1 MQRTYSPG
9 PQQLVVATTTS
20 ILYVALVRSSR
31 VNVQHKTTEF
41 VCDYEELRSKFSS
54 MYVSDQV
61 RAAQNFDRIGV
72 TSAL

>member
-1 MQRTYSPG
+1 MQHTYSPG

-31 VNVQHKTTEF
+31 VNVQHEIAEF
-41 VCDYEELRSKFSS
+41 VCDLIELRSKFSS

-61 RAAQNFDRIGV
+61 RAAQNFERAGV

>member
-31 VNVQHKTTEF
+31 VNVQQKIAEF
-41 VCDYEELRSKFSS
+41 ACHFEELRSKFSS
-54 MYVSDQV
+54 MYASDQV
-61 RAAQNFDRIGV
+61 RAAQNFERIGV

>member
-1 MQRTYSPG
+1 M
-9 PQQLVVATTTS
+9 
-20 ILYVALVRSSR
+20 
-31 VNVQHKTTEF
+31 QHKITEF
-41 VCDYEELRSKFSS
+41 ACDLEELRAKFSS